1 MNKLIAVLVVAT
13 LLSGC
18 TLPEAPNNKEEII
31 VVGSEWTTINGEFVL
46 LDAGL
51 DEFNN
56 TLNESSLYQDGV
68 FRLTFDNMSDSS
80 FIEILQFNYTATH
93 LSFTVDNNTVTFHN
107 YTYEVNGLV
116 CSAKSNICIQSG
128 YLPDTGDFSL
138 HFPDFPF
145 DITINYTVIYREWK
159 GK

>member
-18 TLPEAPNNKEEII
+18 ALPEPPNNKEEII
-31 VVGSEWTTINGEFVL
+31 VDDLEWTTINEEFVL
-46 LDAGL
+46 MGD
-51 DEFNN
+51 DMN
-56 TLNESSLYQDGV
+56 QDGEV
-68 FRLTFDNMSDSS
+68 FRLTINNMSNSS

>member
-31 VVGSEWTTINGEFVL
+31 VVDSEWTTINEEFIL
-46 LDAGL
+46 LYG
-51 DEFNN
+51 NN
-56 TLNESSLYQDGV
+56 SMNETTYQDGV
-68 FRLTFDNMSDSS
+68 FRLTFDNISDSS
-80 FIEILQFNYTATH
+80 FIEIQQFNYTATH

>member
-18 TLPEAPNNKEEII
+18 ALPEPPNNKEEII
-31 VVGSEWTTINGEFVL
+31 VDDLEWTTINGEFIL
-46 LDAGL
+46 LYG
-51 DEFNN
+51 NN
-56 TLNESSLYQDGV
+56 SMNETIYQDGV

>member
-1 MNKLIAVLVVAT
+1 
-13 LLSGC
+13 
-18 TLPEAPNNKEEII
+18 
-31 VVGSEWTTINGEFVL
+31 
-46 LDAGL
+46 
-51 DEFNN
+51 
-56 TLNESSLYQDGV
+56 
-68 FRLTFDNMSDSS
+68 MSDSS